1 MKPKATALYLLQ
13 RLLKMLVT
21 VWVVMTI
28 IFFLVRL
35 MPSNPVDRYI
45 EDQMVQ

>member
-28 IFFLVRL
+28 IFF
-35 MPSNPVDRYI
+35 
-45 EDQMVQ
+45 